1 MKKYFL
7 FFIFLFLSFT
17 SCSHKVEYPTW
28 FKNPPE
34 DKKNLLYATGEG
46 MDKIS
51 AINDALTQ
59 IANRIST
66 SISSEMFVYK
76 GYTQNDSNVNTI
88 KSVQKQVLQKI
99 NNFHFYDYKVLKIKN
114 IADRDYVAL
123 VVVDKNKNKKLIVE
137 KNKDKIYLLINQ
149 FNNLKNPIEKIKFAK
164 NSIEVIDKK
173 ILPELFI
180 AKVLGANVDYL
191 IKKAERFLITLQN
204 YLQNIKITIKA
215 NKYKNI
221 LADSVNFPIV
231 SNSDL
236 VIEMKVI
243 EHFQRVVDEFIVQ
256 VKAIITIRYKN
267 SVLLTKEIIIAKSSY
282 VNYKIAVNLALEEL
296 RNKLKQFFNTIL

>member
-1 MKKYFL
+1 MNRFL
-7 FFIFLFLSFT
+7 IFFIIFFLA
-17 SCSHKVEYPTW
+17 CSYKIEYPNW

-34 DKKNLLYATGEG
+34 DKGNLLYATGEG
-46 MDKIS
+46 MDKTS

-76 GYTQNDSNVNTI
+76 GYTQNNSDIDTT

-114 IADRDYVAL
+114 VADRDYVAL
-123 VVVDKNKNKKLIVE
+123 VEVNKAKNARLIIERNRILLANLKN
-137 KNKDKIYLLINQ
+137 NFKI
-149 FNNLKNPIEKIKFAK
+149 LKNPILKIKFAK
-164 NSIEVIDKK
+164 NNVKVTNKK

-180 AKVLGANVDYL
+180 AKVLGANVDSL
-191 IKKAERFLITLQN
+191 IKKAQRFLITLQN
-204 YLQNIKITIKA
+204 YLQNIKVTIKA

-221 LADSVNFPIV
+221 LADSINFPIV

-236 VIEMKVI
+236 VIEMKVT
-243 EHFQRVVDEFIVQ
+243 EHFQRVIDEYMSQ
-256 VKAIITIRYKN
+256 VKAIITIKYKN
-267 SVLLTKEIIIAKSSY
+267 SVLLTKEIVATGASY
-282 VNYKIAVNLALEEL
+282 VNYQTSKKLAL
-296 RNKLKQFFNTIL
+296 